1 MNFSDKDLA
10 RMGLVG
16 GVGCFAQESK
26 AGVM

>member
-1 MNFSDKDLA
+1 MNISDKDLA

-16 GVGCFAQESK
+16 GAGCFVRESK